1 MDGTQIM
8 NAKRKMQNVKCKHKH
23 SIRRFLSQA
32 GVSLVE
38 VLVSIVVLSIG
49 LLGVAMMQYM
59 AIGGNAFG
67 REMQVATELGQELLE
82 QTKSTIYTDSSLTQG
97 FHSETLTSAD
107 TSRFGGL
114 TFKRVWWVQDNCRNH
129 NVTLTPTDPCNS
141 ASASTCV
148 DAQSNMK
155 ATLVRVCWVDKNG
168 GNHSATL
175 NGVKWDE
182 AATP

>member
-1 MDGTQIM
+1 M
-8 NAKRKMQNVKCKHKH
+8 NAKCRH
-23 SIRRFLSQA
+23 SIRRFRSQA

-38 VLVSIVVLSIG
+38 VLVAVVVLSIG

-82 QTKSTIYTDSSLTQG
+82 QTKSTIYTDASLTEG
-97 FHSETLTSAD
+97 FHSESLTSSD

-114 TFKRVWWVQDNCRNH
+114 TFNRVWWVQDNCRNH
-129 NVTLTPTDPCNS
+129 DVALNSTNPCNS
-141 ASASTCV
+141 GSTSTCA
-148 DAQSNMK
+148 DSQSNMK
-155 ATLVRVCWVDKNG
+155 AIVVRVCWVDKNG

-175 NGVKWDE
+175 NGIKWNE
-182 AATP
+182 EATP

>member
-8 NAKRKMQNVKCKHKH
+8 NIKRKMQDVKCKQNICKF
-23 SIRRFLSQA
+23 RSQA

-38 VLVSIVVLSIG
+38 VLVSIVILSIG
-49 LLGVAMMQYM
+49 LLGIAMMQYM

-67 REMQVATELGQELLE
+67 RETQIATELGQELLE
-82 QTKSTIYTDSSLTQG
+82 QTKSTSYTNASLTDG
-97 FHSETLTSAD
+97 FHSESLTSTD
-107 TSRFGGL
+107 TSRFGGV
-114 TFKRVWWVQDNCRNH
+114 TFNRVWWVKDNCRNH
-129 NVTLTPTDPCNS
+129 TVALTPTDPCNS

>member
-8 NAKRKMQNVKCKHKH
+8 NAKCKH
-23 SIRRFLSQA
+23 SVRRFRSQA

-38 VLVSIVVLSIG
+38 VLVAVVVLSVG

-67 REMQVATELGQELLE
+67 REMQIATELGQELLE
-82 QTKSTIYTDSSLTQG
+82 QTKSTIYTDSSLTEG
-97 FHSETLTSAD
+97 FHSESLTSAD

-114 TFKRVWWVQDNCRNH
+114 TFNRVWWVKDSCRNY
-129 NVTLTPTDPCNS
+129 NVALNPNNPCSAPLPACTDS
-141 ASASTCV
+141 
-148 DAQSNMK
+148 QSDMK
-155 ATLVRVCWVDKNG
+155 AITVRVCWVDKNG

-175 NGVKWDE
+175 NGIKWNE
-182 AATP
+182 EATP